1 MESKDYLA
9 YLVEEIHTTVVGKRQ
24 TYPRIERPPS
34 RRELLIEMAVNY
46 F

>member
-1 MESKDYLA
+1 MNNKRKEKNPSFQDK
-9 YLVEEIHTTVVGKRQ
+9 GKRQ

-34 RRELLIEMAVNY
+34 QLLLIEMAVNY